1 MGEMTGQQAV
11 VATITGLV
19 QGVGYRYTTL
29 RTARELGLRGWVR
42 NVPDGSVETWAQ
54 GKGAVLD
61 EFIRFLR
68 KGPRAARVQ
77 SVEVRPVE
85 PDGTLTGFDVRS

>member
-1 MGEMTGQQAV
+1 MDEMTGQRAV

-29 RTARELGLRGWVR
+29 RTAQELGLRGWVR
-42 NVPDGSVETWAQ
+42 NLPDGSVETWAQ

-68 KGPRAARVQ
+68 QGPRAARVQ
-77 SVEVRPVE
+77 SVDVRPVE
-85 PDGTLTGFDVRS
+85 PDAALMGFNVRS